1 MIPVQFETLLRPTS
15 TPQQETFLRFVTNVF
30 DIVAIAPKFYQGV
43 ITGSEFETYN
53 AKKLYFAYDVQIM
66 NAAAHGEIEGSV
78 LFYNVA
84 NGLFYSA
91 KNANAYWEVVGA
103 KDEFL
108 MNPIFLQ
115 NFYFSRLAATIYN
128 SLIFNGYL
136 VTLR

>member
-1 MIPVQFETLLRPTS
+1 MIQVPFESLLRANS
-15 TPQQETFLRFVTNVF
+15 TPEQETFLRFVTNVF
-30 DIVAIAPKFYQGV
+30 DIILITPKFYQGV

-66 NAAAHGEIEGSV
+66 NATLHGETEGSV

-91 KNANAYWEVVGA
+91 KNATAYWEVAGA

-108 MNPIFLQ
+108 MNPIYLK
-115 NFYFSRLAATIYN
+115 NFYFSRLASTIYD

-136 VTLR
+136 ITLR